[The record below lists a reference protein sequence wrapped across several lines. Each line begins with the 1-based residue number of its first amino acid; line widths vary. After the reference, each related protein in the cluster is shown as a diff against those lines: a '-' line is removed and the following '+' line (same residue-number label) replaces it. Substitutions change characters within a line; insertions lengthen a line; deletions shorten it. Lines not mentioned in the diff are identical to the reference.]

1 MMSQPTALENLLV
14 LDLTRILAGPY
25 CTMLLGDFGARV
37 IKIEEPSRGDETRE
51 YGPPFTARGASAY
64 YLAVNRNK
72 QSVTLNLKSTA
83 GIEILRALA
92 RRADILVEN
101 FRVGTMDAWGI
112 GYADLRALNPRL
124 IYCAI
129 TGYGQTG
136 PDKDR
141 PGVDTIIQA
150 QGGIMSITG
159 PANGEP
165 YKVGVAIADIT
176 AGMNAAIAILAAL
189 YHRDQTGAGQFIDL
203 SLFDSQLGWLA
214 NVASA
219 YLVSGAEPKRYGNAH
234 ATVVPYQ
241 LMSTRDGAVMLGVA
255 TDRQFQALCKIINR
269 DAWATDARFA
279 TNAARVVQRAEL
291 ISELEKIFR
300 ARSTAEWMADLV
312 RAKIPCGPVNDI
324 PTALAEPQTI
334 ARAMVQTIELDGE
347 KIKMIGPV
355 PKFSRTP
362 ARIAL
367 APPRLGEQT
376 DLVLRELLQ
385 YDAAQ
390 IAQLRAAGTI

>member
-1 MMSQPTALENLLV
+1 MSQPTALENLLV

-150 QGGIMSITG
+150 QGGIMSITD
-159 PANGEP
+159 PANGAP

-203 SLFDSQLGWLA
+203 SLFDSQLG
-214 NVASA
+214 
-219 YLVSGAEPKRYGNAH
+219 
-234 ATVVPYQ
+234 
-241 LMSTRDGAVMLGVA
+241 
-255 TDRQFQALCKIINR
+255 
-269 DAWATDARFA
+269 
-279 TNAARVVQRAEL
+279 
-291 ISELEKIFR
+291 
-300 ARSTAEWMADLV
+300 
-312 RAKIPCGPVNDI
+312 
-324 PTALAEPQTI
+324 
-334 ARAMVQTIELDGE
+334 
-347 KIKMIGPV
+347 
-355 PKFSRTP
+355 
-362 ARIAL
+362 
-367 APPRLGEQT
+367 
-376 DLVLRELLQ
+376 
-385 YDAAQ
+385 
-390 IAQLRAAGTI
+390 